1 MLQTHVIDRLVGE
14 LAPQQQASFREQYDA
29 LRNLPA
35 SGTDLQSF
43 LGEFIRGVAGLY
55 AASAAAIWFRN
66 PDGNQLERKAD
77 VGYQAIS
84 LEDELLP
91 AHDALLDF
99 GMRQKAPL
107 LVKPFSAPHSAAV
120 VSNPTDSFVVLGPVI
135 HHGDA
140 IALIELFL
148 GPVPLRGQTATV
160 REQYVEWLAH
170 LISFLCDGIERRYLA
185 SGKPLEA
192 AMSLLDQVQ
201 VQVQRY
207 QEEIRTSIEQSL
219 RGLAGQNFGTIV
231 ANQAVAKRVHHMLES
246 KGLRVR
252 CPECGTPAILR
263 CQAAGNSKT
272 GVFLYDHYLET
283 GRTFHGGRTTFPQV
297 TVVAKPP
304 RARDRPDGG
313 LLGRHL
319 ATMWNTGRNVP

>member
-192 AMSLLDQVQ
+192 AMSLLDQAQ
-201 VQVQRY
+201 AQVQRY
-207 QEEIRTSIEQSL
+207 QEEIRTSIEQSF
-219 RGLAGQNFGTIV
+219 ADW
-231 ANQAVAKRVHHMLES
+231 QARISARSSRTRPWPSECITCWKARACECSVPSVVPQPSCDAKRRAIPRPVS
-246 KGLRVR
+246 FSSITTWK
-252 CPECGTPAILR
+252 PAEHFTAEERLSHR
-263 CQAAGNSKT
+263 
-272 GVFLYDHYLET
+272 
-283 GRTFHGGRTTFPQV
+283 
-297 TVVAKPP
+297 
-304 RARDRPDGG
+304 
-313 LLGRHL
+313 
-319 ATMWNTGRNVP
+319 